1 MTTEARVQLEPIM
14 RDKAEAPPVDTDQLQ
29 KALVFL
35 ETKPKE

>member
-1 MTTEARVQLEPIM
+1 MTTEACVQLEPIM
-14 RDKAEAPPVDTDQLQ
+14 RDEAEALPAGTDELQ